1 MPVIDLGQW
10 PLDTTMFEGENTAGP
25 VPTVFSEDPE
35 ATRAALEANVVRA
48 HTDLQRMAKC
58 FFMPELLKMEEAL
71 AVLKKPR

>member
-1 MPVIDLGQW
+1 
-10 PLDTTMFEGENTAGP
+10 
-25 VPTVFSEDPE
+25 
-35 ATRAALEANVVRA
+35 VVRA